1 MCNVFRKQ
9 LGQRIQQLR
18 KGKGL
23 TQENLSLESDISR
36 SHIAMIE
43 AGKRDITVS
52 SMFKISRA
60 LGVTL
65 SDIFSFDD
73 LEKFKF
79 DIEELYKEG

>member
-23 TQENLSLESDISR
+23 TQENLSLESDVSR

-79 DIEELYKEG
+79 DIEELYK

>member
-79 DIEELYKEG
+79 DIEELYK

>member
-18 KGKGL
+18 KEKGL

-65 SDIFSFDD
+65 ADIFSFDD

-79 DIEELYKEG
+79 DIEELYK

>member
-18 KGKGL
+18 KEKGL

-65 SDIFSFDD
+65 SDFFSFDD

-79 DIEELYKEG
+79 DIEELYK

>member
-18 KGKGL
+18 KEKGL

-43 AGKRDITVS
+43 AGKRDVTIS

-65 SDIFSFDD
+65 ADVFSFDD
-73 LEKFKF
+73 LDKFKF
-79 DIEELYKEG
+79 DIEELYK

>member
-18 KGKGL
+18 KEKGL

-79 DIEELYKEG
+79 DIEELYK

>member
-18 KGKGL
+18 KEKGL

-65 SDIFSFDD
+65 SDFFRLTI
-73 LEKFKF
+73 
-79 DIEELYKEG
+79 

>member
-18 KGKGL
+18 KEKGL

-43 AGKRDITVS
+43 AGKRDVTIS
-52 SMFKISRA
+52 LMFKISRA

-65 SDIFSFDD
+65 ADIFSFDD
-73 LEKFKF
+73 LDKFKF
-79 DIEELYKEG
+79 DIEELYK

>member
-18 KGKGL
+18 KEKGL

-43 AGKRDITVS
+43 AGKRDITIR

-79 DIEELYKEG
+79 DIEELYK

>member
-18 KGKGL
+18 KEKGL

-43 AGKRDITVS
+43 AGKRDVTIS
-52 SMFKISRA
+52 SMFKVSRA

-65 SDIFSFDD
+65 ADIFSFDD
-73 LEKFKF
+73 LDKFKF
-79 DIEELYKEG
+79 DIEELYK

>member
-18 KGKGL
+18 KEKGL

-52 SMFKISRA
+52 AMFKISRA

-65 SDIFSFDD
+65 TDIFSFDD
-73 LEKFKF
+73 LDKFKF
-79 DIEELYKEG
+79 DIEELYK

>member
-60 LGVTL
+60 LGVML

-79 DIEELYKEG
+79 DIEELYK

>member
-43 AGKRDITVS
+43 AGKRDITIS

-79 DIEELYKEG
+79 DIEELYK